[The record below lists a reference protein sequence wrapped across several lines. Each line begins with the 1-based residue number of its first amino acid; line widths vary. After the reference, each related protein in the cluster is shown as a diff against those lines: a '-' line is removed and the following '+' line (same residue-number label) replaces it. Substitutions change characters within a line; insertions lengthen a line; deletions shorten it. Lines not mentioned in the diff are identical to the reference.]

1 MNVLLDTHAFLWWI
15 TDSAHLSASARRI
28 LSASANPL
36 FWSAASAWE
45 VGIKHAFGRL
55 PLPRGP
61 GDYLPRHLELNA
73 VARLPIAEA
82 HGYRAA
88 ALPPHHADPFDRMLV
103 AQAQIEDL
111 VVLSADPLIRQYDV
125 EVVW

>member
-1 MNVLLDTHAFLWWI
+1 MPSVGC
-15 TDSAHLSASARRI
+15 ASPWA
-28 LSASANPL
+28 
-36 FWSAASAWE
+36 
-45 VGIKHAFGRL
+45 
-55 PLPRGP
+55 P
-61 GDYLPRHLELNA
+61 GDDLSRHLELNA

-88 ALPPHHADPFDRMLV
+88 ALPPHHADPFDRMLL